1 MGKKKR
7 VTFYIDERLHK
18 NLNIHAVSSV
28 PKKSMSQ
35 LVEDLL
41 REYLQRKINR
51 ASKKEE

>member
-7 VTFYIDERLHK
+7 VTFYIDEKLHK
-18 NLNIHAVSSV
+18 DFNIHAVSSI

-41 REYLQRKINR
+41 REYLQRKANR
-51 ASKKEE
+51 VSKKV